1 MATGIL
7 GVVGL
12 FAVALLMVN
21 AYTGGAVE
29 DGIKDFAFS
38 PEDTWQEKRESAA
51 CFIGQVLYEPSY
63 EKDILGKTVRI
74 PRWELGDFFI
84 AIFLTTIIMLL
95 INMVHSGSSIGVV
108 KMIGIF
114 IAMMIF
120 IKLLGYMLICAS
132 GPECITYHDR
142 IGGSYADALE
152 AGAGAGALAMVWKLM
167 KMRRG
172 I

>member
-1 MATGIL
+1 MRSAGFVMF
-7 GVVGL
+7 GVIRGEYSHAPPRGALCGVG
-12 FAVALLMVN
+12 A
-21 AYTGGAVE
+21 
-29 DGIKDFAFS
+29 FAFV
-38 PEDTWQEKRESAA
+38 D
-51 CFIGQVLYEPSY
+51 FFVLR
-63 EKDILGKTVRI
+63 G
-74 PRWELGDFFI
+74 GDFFI

-120 IKLLGYMLICAS
+120 IKLLGYMLICAA

>member
-1 MATGIL
+1 MEGTRVKSEMSDNWTFIVFWPFASFPTL
-7 GVVGL
+7 VGV
-12 FAVALLMVN
+12 
-21 AYTGGAVE
+21 
-29 DGIKDFAFS
+29 DFS
-38 PEDTWQEKRESAA
+38 QRIPRRS
-51 CFIGQVLYEPSY
+51 EPSY

-120 IKLLGYMLICAS
+120 IKLLGYMLICAA